1 MHTNSPEIKQFIR
14 ENASLFWY
22 IREDA
27 KENISHEVLVEF
39 ILNYGD
45 ENSVKKLFDLLGI
58 EKVAEIF
65 YKQTHKEHPIE
76 RNRINYFPLVRNFFD
91 LYFKKNNAYRNI
103 IGGTEKSP
111 STY

>member
-1 MHTNSPEIKQFIR
+1 MQTNSPDIKQFIR

-27 KENISHEVLVEF
+27 KENISQETLVEF

-45 ENSVKKLFDLLGI
+45 KKSVKKLFDLLGI

-65 YKQTHKEHPIE
+65 YKQTHKENSLA
-76 RNRINYFPLVRNFFD
+76 RNRINYLKLVRNYFD
-91 LYFKKNNAYRNI
+91 LYFKKNAPSANI
-103 IGGTEKSP
+103 I
-111 STY
+111 